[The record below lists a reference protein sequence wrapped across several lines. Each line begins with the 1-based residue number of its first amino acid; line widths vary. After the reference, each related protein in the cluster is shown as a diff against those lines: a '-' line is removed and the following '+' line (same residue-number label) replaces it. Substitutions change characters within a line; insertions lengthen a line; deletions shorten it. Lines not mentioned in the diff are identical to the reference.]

1 MVKQTHADHHADTE
15 KVSSLLGITLSGKPR
30 WQQLLICGGGFFF
43 GYMINGLCEEFV
55 YNKLQFSYGWYFT
68 FVQSFVYLGLI
79 AWQGFRP
86 KHIVNPWRTY
96 VKLAGVLMGSHGLT
110 KGSLMFL
117 NYPAQIMFKSTKVLP
132 VMIMGAFI
140 PGLRRKYKLY
150 EYISAI
156 MLVTGLI
163 AFTLADAQISPNFS
177 VAGVVMVSG
186 ALVLDAFLGNLQ
198 EAIFTMNPA
207 TSQMEMLFCSTVVGI
222 PFLVVPMVLT
232 GEIFRAW
239 IACSKSLY
247 VYGVL
252 VFEAMAT
259 FVGQLSV
266 LSLIAIFGAA
276 TTAMVTT
283 ARKALTLLLSYL
295 VFTKPFSGQHLT
307 GLLLIFMGIIL
318 KMMPDPFEKPRQ
330 SSYALLPTTTNTT
343 QTPMASN
350 NAASKSLHET
360 SNHNFTSTDPSKS
373 HHTMESSHLTS
384 SAISK

>member
-1 MVKQTHADHHADTE
+1 MVKQSRSGPDDTE
-15 KVSSLLGITLSGKPR
+15 KLSTLLGITLSGKPR

-86 KHIVNPWRTY
+86 KHMVNPWRTY
-96 VKLAGVLMGSHGLT
+96 VKLAAVLMGSSGLT

-132 VMIMGAFI
+132 VMVMGAFI
-140 PGLRRKYKLY
+140 PGLRRRYKLY

-156 MLVTGLI
+156 MLVSGLI
-163 AFTLADAQISPNFS
+163 VFTLADAHTSPNFS

-186 ALVLDAFLGNLQ
+186 ALVLDAFLGNFQ

-222 PFLVVPMVLT
+222 PFLLVPMLFT
-232 GEIFRAW
+232 GEVFRAW
-239 IACSKSLY
+239 VACSKSLY

-283 ARKALTLLLSYL
+283 ARKALTLMLSYL

-307 GLLLIFMGIIL
+307 GLLLIFMGIVL

-330 SSYALLPTTTNTT
+330 SYTLLPTT
-343 QTPMASN
+343 SN
-350 NAASKSLHET
+350 NQTTTTTSSKSSHEV
-360 SNHNFTSTDPSKS
+360 SNHNFTSTVPSKTHQETEAPS
-373 HHTMESSHLTS
+373 LVNNST
-384 SAISK
+384 